1 VTPQLAD
8 AHNDLLMELVLRRGE
23 QNPFGG
29 HWLPPLRAGGIG
41 LQVCPVYTEVELP
54 RETAL
59 RRGLG
64 QVAAFHR
71 ALAENSGAVRQVTR
85 AGDVAPAGDERIG
98 LMLAVEGAEPWEA
111 HDELAD
117 DFWALGARMAGLT
130 WNYRNVFADGCA
142 EPAQGGLSVRG
153 RRLVERLAGLGMIL
167 DLAHSSEQTFAD
179 VLETAPDTPVLV
191 SHAAC
196 RALLDIPRNLHDAQ
210 LEAIAAR
217 GGVLGIMILPFVVD
231 PSTPTIDRV
240 IDHVDHAVSVMGAE
254 HVALGGDFFRQ
265 IALAGG
271 EIPPFP
277 AADGPPPDDAIEDLA
292 GPEQYPAL
300 VAALEGRGYGGDRL
314 AGILGGNLRAF
325 LQRSLPA

>member
-1 VTPQLAD
+1 VTRPLAD

-23 QNPFGG
+23 RNPFGRY
-29 HWLPPLRAGGIG
+29 WLPPLRAGGIA
-41 LQVCPVYTEVELP
+41 LQVCPIYTEVELP

-64 QVAAFHR
+64 QAAAFHR
-71 ALAENSGAVRQVTR
+71 ALAENRDAVRQVAT
-85 AGDVAPAGDERIG
+85 AADVAPAGDERMG

-111 HDELAD
+111 DDELAD
-117 DFWALGARMAGLT
+117 DFWALGVRMTGLT

-142 EPAQGGLSVRG
+142 EPARGGLGVRG
-153 RRLVERLAGLGMIL
+153 RALVERLAERGMIL
-167 DLAHSSEQTFAD
+167 DLAHASEATFAD
-179 VLETAPDTPVLV
+179 VLETAPSSPVLV

-196 RALLDIPRNLHDAQ
+196 RSLLDIPRNLHDAQ

-217 GGVLGIMILPFVVD
+217 GGVLGIMILPFVID
-231 PSTPTIDRV
+231 PARPTIDRV

-271 EIPPFP
+271 EIPRFP
-277 AADGPPPDDAIEDLA
+277 DEDGPPPGDAIEGLA
-292 GPEQYPAL
+292 GPEEYPAL
-300 VAALEGRGYGGDRL
+300 VAALERRGYEGDRL
-314 AGILGGNLRAF
+314 AGILGGNLTAF